1 VELLLPL
8 VGIALLW
15 FFLIRPASRRQKELA
30 RLQSALGIGD
40 EVMLTS
46 GIFGTVT
53 EVGDDHLRL
62 EVAPGVVVKVVRG
75 AVGRVMTDASSQVD
89 DAGNAGNAGN
99 AVQHG
104 ETDTDDGLRYGTDGG
119 ATRAVDHT
127 DRTDGER

>member
-1 VELLLPL
+1 MELLLPL

-75 AVGRVMTDASSQVD
+75 AVGRVVTDAAGD
-89 DAGNAGNAGN
+89 ETDLAGDAGL
-99 AVQHG
+99 V
-104 ETDTDDGLRYGTDGG
+104 EDD
-119 ATRAVDHT
+119 VDRPDHA